1 MCYILY
7 KQEMVFFTECFI
19 THITSKRM
27 LSTNLCSDVFYQTAI
42 LTKCLITYFT
52 SIWTLPTMY
61 AGIFYKTALFT
72 QCLIIHITSRRA
84 LTTMYVLMCY
94 KTALFS
100 ECLFTHAYKGAHHSV
115 HVDVL

>member
-1 MCYILY
+1 MPNYILHIN
-7 KQEMVFFTECFI
+7 MDA
-19 THITSKRM
+19 THYVCWDI
-27 LSTNLCSDVFYQTAI
+27 LQDCSF
-42 LTKCLITYFT
+42 L
-52 SIWTLPTMY
+52 WTLPTMY